1 MFTLYQITFGLALD
15 LLSVNSYVI
24 FFTVSVCIIPDS
36 FLSHHKKLTQCYYNI
51 HVAQA
56 INAAKAVSVNWSY
69 NKDFS
74 QMELNVFHVT
84 WHFAAD
90 EYVFWKMDHN
100 SSQNV

>member
-1 MFTLYQITFGLALD
+1 MFTLYQITFALALD
-15 LLSVNSYVI
+15 LPSVNSYVT
-24 FFTVSVCIIPDS
+24 FFTVSVCIVPDS
-36 FLSHHKKLTQCYYNI
+36 FLSHYKKRTQCYYNI

-56 INAAKAVSVNWSY
+56 INAAKALFWSY

-74 QMELNVFHVT
+74 QMELNVLHVT

-100 SSQNV
+100 SSKNI